1 MQSLKLILN
10 LFINHI
16 EYQNRSINGLILVNG
31 CCILV
36 NGDHVLVVLCSI
48 LDDGCRVLVNEH
60 RVLVVL
66 RSILDDGCR
75 VLVNE
80 HRVLVMLRSILDD
93 GRRVLVN
100 EHRVLVSLF
109 KKGASKQGVTFGGFF
124 RFGNGGHWE

>member
-80 HRVLVMLRSILDD
+80 HRVLV
-93 GRRVLVN
+93 
-100 EHRVLVSLF
+100 SLF